1 MGVKKLSV
9 DRLQVFPANRQNM
22 RIFAEKYDSAASLD
36 QILEN
41 VSDRWNKL
49 EDKTSVILYG
59 SLALVAVYFVSAI
72 VGAINNIPLLPEL
85 MESVGLAYTG
95 WFVVRY
101 LFFRSSRE
109 ELVQDIEELRKK
121 VSGGL

>member
-1 MGVKKLSV
+1 MGELRTSSKK
-9 DRLQVFPANRQNM
+9 VFPTTRQNM
-22 RIFAEKYDSAASLD
+22 RNFAEKYDSATSLD

-49 EDKTSVILYG
+49 EDKISVILYG
-59 SLALVAVYFVSAI
+59 SLALVAVYFVSVI
-72 VGAINNIPLLPEL
+72 VGATNNIPLLPEL